1 MKRLCLS
8 FASRLTLYMLSLTTL
23 IFLCIA
29 IVFHRYSRLR
39 EERQA
44 VDYTSVLQEKL
55 IQRVDFELAEIEEA
69 VKGEVYRVRRVKD
82 NPDEMMP
89 IVKGMVRR
97 DSLIMGGSLAFVHN
111 YYVEKGKGFMEYAY
125 MEEQEDGKERLVTKN
140 LGNSSY
146 DYLHKPWFVET
157 ISQRR
162 GIWSEPYF
170 DKGGANKMMITYS
183 YPIMDDENQVFAVIT
198 ADVSLEDLAFNMFT
212 IRPYADS
219 YSFIISHKGTYIS
232 HPNKKVI
239 LQQNIFSRGKK
250 MGNEELVAYAK
261 KMIVG
266 EKGSFRS
273 RIEGVDVLACYAPL
287 VRTGWSI
294 CSICPYR
301 TVMAQLGST
310 FGVLALILLL
320 GFGLMILCIRML
332 VKFTVKPIR
341 ELTEATKQIASG
353 NLNTQL
359 PEIRTKDDLGV
370 LHDSFENM
378 QKSLLAQMDE
388 LQDTTRQRERM
399 ASELNIAHAIQMDI
413 VPKKF
418 SPFSESENLELYALL
433 KPAKEVGGDL
443 YDFFIRDDKLFFCI
457 GDVSGKGIPASLVMA
472 ITSTLFR
479 MIAHSFDEPDVI
491 VGKLNDTISNNNEAN
506 MFVTMFV
513 GVLDLKSGALSFCS
527 AGHNPPIIIDKDGK
541 GEYLKVK
548 SHLPVGVM
556 QGMKYTKQELVLQHD
571 QALLLYTDGLT
582 EAENTDKKLYGD
594 CSVLESVVKY
604 ASCSVKELV
613 VKMQEDLSLF
623 VGGAEQSDDLTMLC
637 VRLNQKKLNL
647 GGSLEDEVVRELTV
661 NNVLAESQELAPFVE
676 NIGTELRLEPS
687 MLSALNLALEE
698 ALVNVIL
705 YAYPKGKDGKIT
717 LRAHWTIIHDLLT
730 FELMDKGMPFDPTQV
745 KEADVTLGVKERPIG
760 GLGIFLVRK
769 IMDQV
774 SYHRHNGMNVL
785 VMSKKIGFL
794 EKTSKK

>member
-1 MKRLCLS
+1 MKRICLS

-55 IQRVDFELAEIEEA
+55 IQRVDFELAEIEET
-69 VKGEVYRVRRVKD
+69 VRGEVYRVRRVKD

-89 IVKGMVRR
+89 IVTGMVRR

-111 YYVEKGKGFMEYAY
+111 YYVEKGDGFMEYAY
-125 MEEQEDGKERLVTKN
+125 MEEMEDGKEQLIAKH

-146 DYLHKPWFVET
+146 DYLNKPWFTQT
-157 ISQRR
+157 IAQRK

-198 ADVSLEDLAFNMFT
+198 ADVSLEDLAFNMFS

-239 LQQNIFSRGKK
+239 LRQNIFSRGK
-250 MGNEELVAYAK
+250 ELDNAELIAYAK
-261 KMIVG
+261 KMIAG

-273 RIEGVDVLACYAPL
+273 HIEGVDVLACYAPL
-287 VRTGWSI
+287 PRTGWSI

-320 GFGLMILCIRML
+320 GFGLLILCIRML
-332 VKFTVKPIR
+332 VKFTVKPIK

-353 NLNTQL
+353 NLNTKL
-359 PEIRTKDDLGV
+359 PEIHTHDDLGV

-378 QKSLLAQMDE
+378 QKSLLAQMNE
-388 LQDTTRQRERM
+388 LQNTTRQRERM
-399 ASELNIAHAIQMDI
+399 ESELNIAHAIQMNI

-418 SPFSESENLELYALL
+418 SPFPETESLELYALL

-443 YDFFIRDDKLFFCI
+443 YDFFIKDDHLFFCI

-472 ITSTLFR
+472 ITSTMFR
-479 MIAHSFDEPDVI
+479 MIAHSFNEPNVI
-491 VGKLNDTISNNNEAN
+491 VGKLNDTISNNNETN

-513 GVLDLKSGALSFCS
+513 GVLDLKSGSLSFCS
-527 AGHNPPIIIDKDGK
+527 AGHNPPLVISKQGTA
-541 GEYLKVK
+541 EYLKVK
-548 SHLPVGVM
+548 PNLPVGVM
-556 QGMKYTKQELVLQHD
+556 QGMKYTNQQIVLQHN

-582 EAENTDKKLYGD
+582 EAENSDKELFGEQR
-594 CSVLESVVKY
+594 VLKSSMEY
-604 ASCSVKELV
+604 ASSPVKEIV
-613 VKMQEDLSLF
+613 EKIQKSLTHF
-623 VGGAEQSDDLTMLC
+623 VDGAEQSDDLTMLC
-637 VRLNQKKLNL
+637 IRLNQKQ
-647 GGSLEDEVVRELTV
+647 EVMEKKAGNEFVRELII
-661 NNVLAESQELAPFVE
+661 NNVLEESQELAPFVE
-676 NIGTELRLEPS
+676 AIGDTLHLGSS
-687 MLSALNLALEE
+687 MVSALNLALEE
-698 ALVNVIL
+698 ALVNVIQ
-705 YAYPKGKDGKIT
+705 YAYPKGVNGPIT
-717 LRAHWTIIHDLLT
+717 LRAHWTTNHDSLT
-730 FELMDKGMPFDPTQV
+730 FELMDMGKPFDPTQV
-745 KEADVTLGVKERPIG
+745 KEADVTLGVEERPIG
-760 GLGIFLVRK
+760 GLGVFLVRK

-774 SYHRHNGMNVL
+774 SYHRESGMNVL
-785 VMSKKIGFL
+785 VMTKKIQ
-794 EKTSKK
+794 SKGEA

>member
-1 MKRLCLS
+1 MRRLRLS
-8 FASRLTLYMLSLTTL
+8 FASRLTFYMLSLTTL

-44 VDYTSVLQEKL
+44 VDYTTILQEKL
-55 IQRVDFELAEIEEA
+55 IQRVDFELEEIEET
-69 VKGEVYRVRRVKD
+69 VKEKVYRVRRVKD

-89 IVKGMVRR
+89 IVTGMVRS

-125 MEEQEDGKERLVTKN
+125 MEELEDGSEKLVTKH

-146 DYLHKPWFVET
+146 DYLNKSWFRET
-157 ISQRR
+157 VSQRR
-162 GIWSEPYF
+162 GMWSEPYF

-183 YPIMDDENQVFAVIT
+183 YPILDAENQVFAVIT
-198 ADVSLEDLAFNMFT
+198 ADVSLEDLALNMFS
-212 IRPYADS
+212 IRPYVDS
-219 YSFIISHKGTYIS
+219 YSFIISRKGTYIS
-232 HPNKKVI
+232 HPNSKVI
-239 LQQNIFSRGKK
+239 LQQNIFSRGKEL
-250 MGNEELVAYAK
+250 GNEEFVAYAK
-261 KMIVG
+261 KMIAG

-273 RIEGVDVLACYAPL
+273 RIEGLDVLACYAPL
-287 VRTGWSI
+287 ARTGWSI

-320 GFGLMILCIRML
+320 GFGLLILCIRML

-353 NLNTQL
+353 NFNTQL
-359 PEIRTKDDLGV
+359 PEIRTQDDLAV

-378 QKSLLAQMDE
+378 QKSLLAQMEE
-388 LQDTTRQRERM
+388 LQSTTRQRERM

-491 VGKLNDTISNNNEAN
+491 IGKLNDTISNNNESN

-513 GVLDLKSGALSFCS
+513 GVLDLKSGALSYCS
-527 AGHNPPIIIDKDGK
+527 AGHNPPIVIDKDGK

-548 SHLPVGVM
+548 SNLAVGVM
-556 QGMKYTKQELVLQHD
+556 PGMKYTKQELILQQE

-582 EAENTDKKLYGD
+582 EAENSDKILYGD
-594 CSVLESVVKY
+594 KSVVESAVKY
-604 ASCSVKELV
+604 ASCSVKEIV
-613 VKMQEDLSLF
+613 DKMQADLNLF

-637 VRLNQKKLNL
+637 VRLNQKQEC
-647 GGSLEDEVVRELTV
+647 LEEIQNHEKVRELTI
-661 NNVLAESQELAPFVE
+661 NNVLAESQELVPFVE
-676 NIGTELRLEPS
+676 NIGEALRLEPS
-687 MLSALNLALEE
+687 LVSRLNLALEE

-705 YAYPKGKDGKIT
+705 YAYPKGKEGKIT
-717 LRAHWTIIHDLLT
+717 LRAHWTTVTGLLT
-730 FELMDKGMPFDPTQV
+730 FELMDMGKPFDPTLV
-745 KEADVTLGVKERPIG
+745 KEADVTLGVEERPIG
-760 GLGIFLVRK
+760 GLGVFLVRK
-769 IMDQV
+769 IMDHV
-774 SYHRHNGMNVL
+774 NYCRKDGMNVL
-785 VMSKKIGFL
+785 VMSKKILPQG
-794 EKTSKK
+794 